1 MKKGEN
7 EQSLRNTVR
16 MLDETLNGN
25 DIVRMHDDQTG
36 GNEQET
42 VNMVRMPED
51 SDVKAIVRMHDDQ
64 TDKHERMRM
73 NPVRMS
79 EEDNN
84 PNHDET
90 LSEDDTVRMYDVKIG
105 GNEQL
110 LVRKHKDIN
119 VENKMKMPDETMNGN
134 CIVRMHDV
142 QTGGNELLMLNM
154 VRMPEDSNVE
164 PIVRMHGAQT
174 DKHEK
179 LRVNPVT
186 MPKESEM
193 VKLERMH
200 DAEYRNRNSEKTS
213 IIRMRMYKGQT
224 GKIDLWNSVR
234 MYNALKHKGW
244 MTWDGKTSENETLNK
259 VRMHDTKC
267 ECRMYKMRE
276 KIIREWHSPVK
287 KKKFQ

>member
-1 MKKGEN
+1 M
-7 EQSLRNTVR
+7 R

-25 DIVRMHDDQTG
+25 DMVRMHDDQTG

-51 SDVKAIVRMHDDQ
+51 SNVKAIVRMHDDQ
-64 TDKHERMRM
+64 TDKHEQMRM

-84 PNHDET
+84 PNHDVKM
-90 LSEDDTVRMYDVKIG
+90 SEDDTVRMYDVKIG

-110 LVRKHKDIN
+110 LVRKNEDIN
-119 VENKMKMPDETMNGN
+119 VENKMRMPDETLNGN
-134 CIVRMHDV
+134 GIVRMHDV
-142 QTGGNELLMLNM
+142 QTGGNELLMVNM

-164 PIVRMHGAQT
+164 PIVRMHDAQT

-179 LRVNPVT
+179 LRVSPVRI
-186 MPKESEM
+186 KEPEM

-200 DAEYRNRNSEKTS
+200 DAEYRNRNSEKMS
-213 IIRMRMYKGQT
+213 IIRMRMYRGQT
-224 GKIDLWNSVR
+224 GKIDLWNLAR
-234 MYNALKHKGW
+234 MYDALKHKGW

-267 ECRMYKMRE
+267 EKLE
-276 KIIREWHSPVK
+276 ED
-287 KKKFQ
+287 